1 MKIIKFFSKARE
13 SADLASPEVGRT
25 LVQLALP
32 LMISLLFQNL
42 YAFVDTVF
50 VSWLG
55 DVPLA
60 AVSMVVPLMYV
71 SLSMAKGI
79 SMGGIMLMSHAR
91 GSGAEEQAVRVARGM
106 LPLMTLGMCV
116 FLPLLVPA
124 VSADFFRAIGANEA
138 LWPMIQAFVFWLI
151 PGFFVMGFVMTAEA
165 FFMAR
170 GDTLTPMKAMA
181 LGNIVNMGLDPVLIF
196 FCDLGVAGASLATFL
211 GQLVAGL
218 YLYRA
223 LGHHDYEYPQL
234 RWCEGMLEEWKR
246 ILGQGIYI
254 ASSYAIIPLG
264 LFLLN
269 AVLAQFGPAAL
280 AAWNMMSRLEM
291 LVMLPIMGL
300 GNAMATMISFNL
312 GRQEYER
319 VHLCVRSFFKISL
332 AVAMPVLVVFFL
344 WPAQVLTLFQPT
356 PDLLWLGSYA
366 LRASGVAGVFMTAVF
381 ALLGVAQ
388 GLKRPV
394 YMMAVSATHALG
406 VRVPA
411 AYFLAAVWGET
422 GVFWS
427 HAVAAIAA
435 AGLASFFIFRLLGSM
450 RKAG

>member
-1 MKIIKFFSKARE
+1 
-13 SADLASPEVGRT
+13 
-25 LVQLALP
+25 
-32 LMISLLFQNL
+32 
-42 YAFVDTVF
+42 
-50 VSWLG
+50 
-55 DVPLA
+55 
-60 AVSMVVPLMYV
+60 
-71 SLSMAKGI
+71 
-79 SMGGIMLMSHAR
+79 
-91 GSGAEEQAVRVARGM
+91 
-106 LPLMTLGMCV
+106 
-116 FLPLLVPA
+116 
-124 VSADFFRAIGANEA
+124 
-138 LWPMIQAFVFWLI
+138 
-151 PGFFVMGFVMTAEA
+151 
-165 FFMAR
+165 
-170 GDTLTPMKAMA
+170 
-181 LGNIVNMGLDPVLIF
+181 
-196 FCDLGVAGASLATFL
+196 
-211 GQLVAGL
+211 
-218 YLYRA
+218 
-223 LGHHDYEYPQL
+223 
-234 RWCEGMLEEWKR
+234 
-246 ILGQGIYI
+246 
-254 ASSYAIIPLG
+254 
-264 LFLLN
+264 
-269 AVLAQFGPAAL
+269 
-280 AAWNMMSRLEM
+280 
-291 LVMLPIMGL
+291 MLPIMGL

>member
-1 MKIIKFFSKARE
+1 M
-13 SADLASPEVGRT
+13 
-25 LVQLALP
+25 QLALP
-32 LMISLLFQNL
+32 LMVSLLFQNL

-91 GSGAEEQAVRVARGM
+91 GSGEEGQAVRVAQGM
-106 LPLMTLGMCV
+106 LPLMTLSMCV
-116 FLPLLVPA
+116 FLPLLVSA
-124 VSADFFRAIGANEA
+124 VNTAFFSVIGADEA
-138 LWPMIQAFVFWLI
+138 LWPMIHAFIIWLI
-151 PGFFVMGFVMTAEA
+151 PGFFVMGYVMTAEA

-181 LGNIVNMGLDPVLIF
+181 LGNIVNMGLDPILIF
-196 FCDLGVAGASLATFL
+196 FCNLGVAGASLATLL
-211 GQLVAGL
+211 GQIVAGV

-223 LGHHDYEYPQL
+223 LRHHDYELPQL
-234 RWCEGMLEEWKR
+234 RWCVGMLDEWRR

-254 ASSYAIIPLG
+254 AMSYAIIPVG
-264 LFLLN
+264 LFFLN

-291 LVMLPIMGL
+291 LVMLPVMGL

-312 GRQEYER
+312 GRKEYAR
-319 VHLCVRSFFKISL
+319 VQQCVHSFFQISL
-332 AVAMPVLVVFFL
+332 AVAVPVLLVFL
-344 WPAQVLTLFQPT
+344 LAPAQVLALFQPT
-356 PDLLWLGSYA
+356 PELLRLGSYA
-366 LRASGVAGVFMTAVF
+366 LRASGIAGIFMTAVF
-381 ALLGVAQ
+381 GLLGLAQ

-411 AYFLAAVWGET
+411 AYFLAALGGET

-427 HAVAAIAA
+427 HTVAAITA
-435 AGLASFFIFRLLGSM
+435 AGLATFFIFKLLESV
-450 RKAG
+450 KKLAKEE